1 MIPFLICVW
10 AFLKEIFFGERIK
23 DPYKD
28 KPAQDKTKTKIAK
41 AVGKFIDKMQSS
53 RKLMAFVAM
62 LLVIS
67 LFVNYKTIKQ
77 LVLRKDDEQHSAPAQ
92 AVEPESKK
100 RPTIPS
106 KKPEDM
112 RRETLEFLET
122 VYGAK
127 K

>member
-1 MIPFLICVW
+1 MVPFLICVW
-10 AFLKEIFFGERIK
+10 AFLKEIFFGDRIK

-28 KPAQDKTKTKIAK
+28 KPDDKTKSKIAR
-41 AVGKFIDKMQSS
+41 AVSKLIDKMQAS
-53 RKLMAFVAM
+53 RKLMACIAL

-77 LVLRKDDEQHSAPAQ
+77 LVLRKDDEQHSAPSQ
-92 AVEPESKK
+92 AIEPEAKK

-106 KKPEDM
+106 KKPEDT
-112 RRETLEFLET
+112 RAETLEFLET
-122 VYGAK
+122 VYGVK